1 MGEQR
6 GPRGAQDWQQD
17 NAVFEEAMV
26 SSALAGFYGK
36 EDFCEL
42 TLHISRDCRS
52 RSAEQRLEQLLSL
65 RLASD
70 HASFVQ
76 QYLETC
82 TAFSFIAQG
91 SDARST
97 AVQLKP
103 NVHSP

>member
-1 MGEQR
+1 
-6 GPRGAQDWQQD
+6 
-17 NAVFEEAMV
+17 MV